1 MTTGMEMSEQPRS
14 RRQTRA
20 AILGHL
26 LQSGGMF
33 RPPLAKAVRLSE
45 ASLSRILFDL
55 KAEGLIEEVRRPAP
69 YFGGPTALVSLDS
82 SVRLA
87 AFELTGTHLS
97 VGVGGLSGEL
107 HYEGRVPLPKRPTIE
122 SVGRVFHDAL
132 QLLADWTRRRR
143 VQLAQIG
150 VSVPGLGR
158 LSELVN
164 PIIPCDIALVRGMC
178 GEAFAGVLV
187 EFTNSVVAHAMFHRC
202 RTENYPLDGAHL
214 FVFVGQGVAGAWVD
228 DAIEADALLPVELG
242 HMVFGEGGPRCRC
255 GHHGCVEA
263 FTSLP
268 ALADLLGVA
277 EPELMQLG
285 DDWVNVIP
293 IPSRVRQELRR
304 RLFRLGLA
312 IGNTLNAKPTPG
324 VVISGWPSL
333 LAADDRRA
341 LIEGIDASLLGGL
354 KPDQLS
360 LAFVPPSSG
369 NDPHSALAFAACC
382 LACRGGMP
390 AASVE
395 AA

>member
-1 MTTGMEMSEQPRS
+1 MEMSEQPRS

-69 YFGGPTALVSLDS
+69 YVGGPTGLVSLDN
-82 SVRLA
+82 SVALA
-87 AFELTGTHLS
+87 AFELTGTRLS
-97 VGVGGLSGEL
+97 VGVGALSGEL
-107 HYEGRVPLPKRPTIE
+107 QYTERLPLPETPTIE
-122 SVGRVFHDAL
+122 SVGRVFQDAL
-132 QLLADWTRRRR
+132 QLLRDWTRRRR
-143 VQLAQIG
+143 IRLAQIG

-164 PIIPCDIALVRGMC
+164 PIIPCDIGLIRGMF
-178 GEAFAGVLV
+178 GERFAGVPV

-202 RTENYPLDGAHL
+202 RTEDYPFTGAHL

-242 HMVFGEGGPRCRC
+242 HMVFGEDGPRCRC

-263 FTSLP
+263 YTSLP
-268 ALADLLGVA
+268 ALAELLGLS
-277 EPELMQLG
+277 EPELLQLG
-285 DDWVNVIP
+285 DDWVNTIP
-293 IPSRVRQELRR
+293 LPSRVRQELRR

-312 IGNTLNAKPTPG
+312 IGNTLNAKPSPG

-333 LAADDRRA
+333 LASEDRKA
-341 LIEGIDASLLGGL
+341 LIDGIDACLLGGL
-354 KPDQLS
+354 KFAQVS

-369 NDPHSALAFAACC
+369 NDPNSALAFTACC

>member
-1 MTTGMEMSEQPRS
+1 MEMSEQPRS

-69 YFGGPTALVSLDS
+69 YVGGPTGLVSLDN
-82 SVRLA
+82 SVALA
-87 AFELTGTHLS
+87 AIELTAQRLS

-107 HYEGRVPLPKRPTIE
+107 HYTERLPLPKTPTVE

-132 QLLADWTRRRR
+132 QLLQDWTRRRR
-143 VQLAQIG
+143 VRLSQIG
-150 VSVPGLGR
+150 IAIPGLGR
-158 LSELVN
+158 SSVSDN
-164 PIIPCDIALVRGMC
+164 PIIPCDVRLTRGML
-178 GEAFAGVLV
+178 GEMFAGVPV
-187 EFTNSVVAHAMFHRC
+187 EFTNSVVAHATFHRC
-202 RTENYPLDGAHL
+202 RTEDYPFTGTHL
-214 FVFVGQGVAGAWVD
+214 FVFVGQGVAGAWMED
-228 DAIEADALLPVELG
+228 PIEADALLPVELG

-255 GHHGCVEA
+255 GHQGCVEA
-263 FTSLP
+263 YTSLP
-268 ALADLLGVA
+268 ALAELLGVP
-277 EPELMQLG
+277 EPELLHLG
-285 DDWVNVIP
+285 AEWVNAIP
-293 IPSRVRQELRR
+293 ISSRVRQELRR

-312 IGNTLNAKPTPG
+312 IGNTLNVKPCPA
-324 VVISGWPSL
+324 VAISGWPSL
-333 LAADDRRA
+333 LAEEDRKA
-341 LIEGIDASLLGGL
+341 LVEGIDACLLGGR
-354 KPDQLS
+354 KFAGVS
-360 LAFVPPSSG
+360 LAFVPPSNG
-369 NDPHSALAFAACC
+369 NDPNAALAFAAYC